1 MDNFPNRYYISVRLS
16 ALAEDIKAHTALTE
30 DDEKIVLCCL
40 NEIKCLIELNRKC
53 YEYNMKGVRNDATI

>member
-1 MDNFPNRYYISVRLS
+1 MDNFPHRYYISVRLS

-53 YEYNMKGVRNDATI
+53 YE